1 MSNELVAQNETALAA
16 PGMFDSLEEM
26 ERSLKIAERLSQ
38 SNILPET
45 FKGKA
50 GDVLIALDMAQ
61 RLRMNPLMVM
71 QGIVIVHGRPTFSGQ
86 FYGALITAGGRFAY
100 YDYIETETDEPVKEL
115 GGIKN
120 RIGKIVAV
128 RPNGDKVE
136 GPEVSFKMAVKEGW
150 ATRSGSKWQTM
161 PALML
166 RYRAASFFVRTC
178 CPEAAMGLYEENEQA
193 DIPVKAERPEET
205 VAPRVRA
212 IVETE
217 VFKDVKTPDASD
229 AQDADVWTADDLYT
243 WYSEKIVNSKTTK
256 ELETHGKAIKGLNL
270 PKNLL
275 DQLRELYLQQKDKV
289 KVSRAIG

>member
-166 RYRAASFFVRTC
+166 RYRAASWFVRTC

-205 VAPRVRA
+205 VAPELLEKVEA
-212 IVETE
+212 EVIEETE
-217 VFKDVKTPDASD
+217 PRTDG
-229 AQDADVWTADDLYT
+229 WTADDLYM
-243 WYSEKIVNSKTTK
+243 WYAEKIVNSKTKK
-256 ELETHGKAIKGLNL
+256 ELETHGKAITGLNIPEKDL
-270 PKNLL
+270 N
-275 DQLRELYLQQKDKV
+275 QLRDLYKQQLKKV
-289 KVSRAIG
+289 K

>member
-120 RIGKIVAV
+120 RVGKIVAV

-166 RYRAASFFVRTC
+166 RYRAASWFVRTC

-205 VAPRVRA
+205 VAELLEKVEA
-212 IVETE
+212 EVIEETE
-217 VFKDVKTPDASD
+217 PRTDG
-229 AQDADVWTADDLYT
+229 WTADDLYM
-243 WYSEKIVNSKTTK
+243 WYAEKIVNSKTKK
-256 ELETHGKAIKGLNL
+256 ELETHGKAITGLNIPEKDL
-270 PKNLL
+270 N
-275 DQLRELYLQQKDKV
+275 QLRDLYKQQLKKV
-289 KVSRAIG
+289 K